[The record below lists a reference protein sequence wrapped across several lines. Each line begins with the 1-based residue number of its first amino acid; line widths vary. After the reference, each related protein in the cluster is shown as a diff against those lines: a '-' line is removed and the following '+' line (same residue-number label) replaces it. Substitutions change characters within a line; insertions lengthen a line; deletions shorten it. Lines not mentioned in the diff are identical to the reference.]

1 MSIKETRHKMKQP
14 RPIGSLNQSNH
25 TRAQLATK
33 GVLGEVV
40 TTCERSQVLV
50 SPWGFSFK
58 VGICRVLP
66 HRCVDSRLAG
76 TTFWDVLWNR
86 ITNYYSRLA
95 GTTFW
100 IMVSTMTTRNAGR
113 RAATTR
119 GGGISE
125 HDGREGERFGDQ
137 VGSGRGSQGGGR
149 DGQREWLR
157 ANGGGGGVLDFSTI
171 IAQQLQN
178 LLPTIVEQVG
188 NHANNQGS
196 NKNQDNNVVNDN
208 NQGLCDIYTRWIE
221 KIELVQDMSGYG
233 ENQKVKYTAG
243 SLIGK
248 ALTWWNSHVQTRGQE
263 AAVGMTWEDIK
274 TLTREEL
281 CLNNEMQKLET
292 EFWCHTMVGAG
303 HAAYT
308 NRFHDLA
315 RLVPHLVT
323 PKNKRIERY
332 IYGLAPQ
339 IRVMVAATE
348 PTTIQSV
355 VLKAGMLTDETIRN
369 GALKKVTKKR
379 GNSGEPSRDG
389 NVRDDN
395 KSSRTGRVF
404 ATITNPVRKGY
415 TSVAPK
421 CPNCNYHH

>member
-1 MSIKETRHKMKQP
+1 
-14 RPIGSLNQSNH
+14 
-25 TRAQLATK
+25 
-33 GVLGEVV
+33 
-40 TTCERSQVLV
+40 
-50 SPWGFSFK
+50 
-58 VGICRVLP
+58 
-66 HRCVDSRLAG
+66 
-76 TTFWDVLWNR
+76 
-86 ITNYYSRLA
+86 
-95 GTTFW
+95 
-100 IMVSTMTTRNAGR
+100 MVSTMTTRNAGR

-157 ANGGGGGVLDFSTI
+157 ANGGGGGVPDFSTI

-196 NKNQDNNVVNDN
+196 NKNQDDNVVNDN
-208 NQGLCDIYTRWIE
+208 NQ
-221 KIELVQDMSGYG
+221 

-248 ALTWWNSHVQTRGQE
+248 TLTWWNSQVQTRGQE
-263 AAVGMTWEDIK
+263 AAVGMTWEDFK
-274 TLTREEL
+274 TLTREGL

-292 EFWCHTMVGAG
+292 EFWCHTMVGVG

-308 NRFHDLA
+308 NRFPKLA
-315 RLVPHLVT
+315 RIVPHLVT
-323 PKNKRIERY
+323 PENKRIE
-332 IYGLAPQ
+332 
-339 IRVMVAATE
+339 
-348 PTTIQSV
+348 
-355 VLKAGMLTDETIRN
+355 RN
-369 GALKKVTKKR
+369 GALKKVTEKR
-379 GNSGEPSRDG
+379 GNSGEPSGDG

-404 ATITNPVRKGY
+404 ATITNPVRK
-415 TSVAPK
+415 
-421 CPNCNYHH
+421 